1 MKALSTKKTRGN
13 SLTERRVWVVGKLH
27 FNCPDTW
34 DLSTIPD
41 EVWASEQGKRSRAK
55 APRATNVKLEPCK
68 YCGESLTAR
77 ERRRA
82 CKTCGRSQRKVI

>member
-1 MKALSTKKTRGN
+1 MKRLNREQMISRLKM
-13 SLTERRVWVVGKLH
+13 SYV
-27 FNCPDTW
+27 PSW

-41 EVWASEQGKRSRAK
+41 EVWASEQGRRSRAK
-55 APRATNVKLEPCK
+55 APRVTNVKLEPCK
-68 YCGESLTAR
+68 HCGEPLTAR